1 LAASPLTCDFS
12 GGIRKAKKKSA
23 PRGAQFRIY
32 RPWAKIISLRGVG
45 STCFVV
51 YLKGIQLH
59 YYQKKF
65 PSKNTEKIGDQ

>member
-1 LAASPLTCDFS
+1 VIFRVELEKPKKNPLRAAHN
-12 GGIRKAKKKSA
+12 SA
-23 PRGAQFRIY
+23 Y

-45 STCFVV
+45 STWFVV